1 MIMLCACGQCASNL
15 EWEFSVEKRPLDIHV
30 FDTYRATNSY
40 LNVELEGVMTQKLA
54 KHTAK
59 K

>member
-1 MIMLCACGQCASNL
+1 MLCDCGQCTSDL